1 MNSLLLLVPLSL
13 VLVVVAGWAF
23 AWAVKRGQ
31 FDDLD
36 TPSLDILVDD
46 IPVDGTPVDG
56 TLVDGTRVDDT
67 PVDGAAR
74 ARPAPAGQD
83 EPDAIASATGTA
95 AERGDA

>member
-46 IPVDGTPVDG
+46 
-56 TLVDGTRVDDT
+56 TLIDGTRVDDT

>member
-46 IPVDGTPVDG
+46 TLVDDTLVGD
-56 TLVDGTRVDDT
+56 TLVDGAVRAG
-67 PVDGAAR
+67 PGAPAPGAADTDGTG
-74 ARPAPAGQD
+74 AGAAAVRD
-83 EPDAIASATGTA
+83 DA
-95 AERGDA
+95 